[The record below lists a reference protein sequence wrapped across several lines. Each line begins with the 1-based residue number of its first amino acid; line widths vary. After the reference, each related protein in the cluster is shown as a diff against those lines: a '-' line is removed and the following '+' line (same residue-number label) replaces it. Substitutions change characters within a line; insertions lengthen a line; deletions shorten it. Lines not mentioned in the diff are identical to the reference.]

1 MDLFILFIVPDTM
14 NEVLINK
21 KLVKGESSA
30 FKCFL
35 HCLFTKYGWMDE
47 EGGFLLHDI
56 KVTLEEADVEIDSL
70 EFILYKCTA
79 IESIDKC
86 ERSFSFT
93 QCFWEKIAEVTL
105 VVFKIYILS
114 SESERKPIHIILR
127 LIDNYN

>member
-1 MDLFILFIVPDTM
+1 MFVISDTM

-21 KLVKGESSA
+21 KLAKGESSA

-35 HCLFTKYGWMDE
+35 HCLFTMYGWMDE

-79 IESIDKC
+79 IESVDKC
-86 ERSFSFT
+86 ERSFIFT
-93 QCFWEKIAEVTL
+93 QCFWEKIAEVRPL
-105 VVFKIYILS
+105 HSLENNIPHIL
-114 SESERKPIHIILR
+114 
-127 LIDNYN
+127 

>member
-1 MDLFILFIVPDTM
+1 MFIVPDTM

-70 EFILYKCTA
+70 DFILYKCTA

-93 QCFWEKIAEVTL
+93 QCFWKKIAEVKL
-105 VVFKIYILS
+105 VFKNLLF
-114 SESERKPIHIILR
+114 ERQYFIKLT
-127 LIDNYN
+127 

>member
-1 MDLFILFIVPDTM
+1 M

-21 KLVKGESSA
+21 KLVKSESSA

-56 KVTLEEADVEIDSL
+56 KVTLEEADVEIDNL

-79 IESIDKC
+79 IESVDKC

-93 QCFWEKIAEVTL
+93 QCFWEKMAEVGLTIKTTL
-105 VVFKIYILS
+105 Q
-114 SESERKPIHIILR
+114 ERKSF
-127 LIDNYN
+127 YS